1 MSGRILLVDTIAT
14 NRILLRVKLMAA
26 QYEVEACAT
35 LDEARATLASAPPD
49 LVIADVTAP
58 GEDGIGFCAGLRAD
72 PEYSAT
78 PIIATGFFSDPAQRM
93 EALRAGVDDVLD
105 KRVTGALLQA
115 RIRSLL
121 RARDAAAELRL
132 REDTQRALGFAED
145 TEDYATPDRI
155 AVVSSRVPEGGALLA
170 ALSVLDNTEC
180 VLLDPGE
187 VLQPGGLGALP
198 DLFVIDGAGGGA
210 GAPTATD
217 VYRLVAELR
226 SRSETR
232 HAAQLVILPA
242 DPGDMAA
249 MVLDLGAN
257 DLASTDVCDAELAH
271 RARALLRL
279 KSQQDRLRDTVRNGL
294 QAAVTDPLTGLY
306 NRRYAL
312 PHLAK
317 LAERARGNGRC
328 FAVMALDIDHFKV
341 INDSH
346 GHAAGDR
353 VLVEVARRLRDNLR
367 AVDLVARIGGEEF
380 LVAMPD
386 TTAEQAQGAAERL
399 RRIIEDTPFDTVA
412 PGPTGRA
419 RRTEGRIGVTL
430 SIGVALG
437 HPDIRLPEEIDVI
450 VHRADEALYDA
461 KNAGRNTVTVS
472 RNAA

>member
-1 MSGRILLVDTIAT
+1 MSGRILLVDTVAT

-35 LDEARATLASAPPD
+35 LDEARATLAAAPPD
-49 LVIADVTAP
+49 LVIADVTTA
-58 GEDGIGFCAGLRAD
+58 GQDGIGFCAGLRAD
-72 PEYSAT
+72 PEYAGT
-78 PIIATGFFSDPAQRM
+78 PIIATGFFADPQQRM

-121 RARDAAAELRL
+121 RARDATAELRL

-145 TEDYATPDRI
+145 PAEYEKRAGVV
-155 AVVSSRVPEGGALLA
+155 VVSAHPAGGQALLR
-170 ALSVLDNTEC
+170 ALSVLDNC
-180 VLLDPGE
+180 DCALLDPGE
-187 VLQPGGLGALP
+187 VLQPGGFGAPP
-198 DLFVIDGAGGGA
+198 DLFVIDGAGGGQEA
-210 GAPTATD
+210 VA
-217 VYRLVAELR
+217 VYRLVSELR

-242 DPGDMAA
+242 EPGDMAA

-257 DLASTDVCDAELAH
+257 DLASTDVCEAELAH

-328 FAVMALDIDHFKV
+328 FAVMVLDIDHFKA
-341 INDSH
+341 INDTH

-399 RRIIEDTPFDTVA
+399 RRMIEDTPFDTSGL
-412 PGPTGRA
+412 PGRP

-437 HPDIRLPEEIDVI
+437 HPDIRLPEEIDMI
-450 VHRADEALYDA
+450 VGRADEALYDA